1 MFKIFKILQDF
12 KNVQNDRT
20 DCGKMSS
27 SMLDLHVIIDTIW
40 FILNTK
46 KDR

>member
-27 SMLDLHVIIDTIW
+27 SMLDLHVNTIW